1 MNKTNDLFSKSAGEY
16 TYGDRVWIDKDGK
29 NFLGLGKIHF
39 LELIKQHG
47 SMSKAASILNMSY
60 SKAWG
65 IVDSMNTL
73 AKKPLVVKKT
83 GGAGGGGAELTEE
96 GERVLELYWE
106 FSRNFELF
114 LLEQREV
121 IEQL

>member
-1 MNKTNDLFSKSAGEY
+1 MNKSNDMFSKAVGDF
-16 TYGDRVWIDKDGK
+16 TYGGRIWIDKDGK

-47 SMSKAASILNMSY
+47 SMSKAAASLNMSY

-65 IVDSMNTL
+65 LVDSMNSL
-73 AKKPLVVKKT
+73 ARKPLVVKKT
-83 GGAGGGGAELTEE
+83 GGAGGGGAEITEE
-96 GERVLELYWE
+96 GERILELYWE
-106 FSRNFELF
+106 FCRNFELF

>member
-73 AKKPLVVKKT
+73 AKKLW
-83 GGAGGGGAELTEE
+83 L
-96 GERVLELYWE
+96 
-106 FSRNFELF
+106 
-114 LLEQREV
+114 
-121 IEQL
+121 

>member
-16 TYGDRVWIDKDGK
+16 TYGGRVWIDKGGK

>member
-1 MNKTNDLFSKSAGEY
+1 MDKTNDLFSKTAGSY
-16 TYGDRVWIDKDGK
+16 TYGGRVWIDKDGK

-39 LELIKQHG
+39 LELIRQHG

-106 FSRNFELF
+106 FSRNFEQF
-114 LLEQREV
+114 LLEQKEL
-121 IEQL
+121 IERL

>member
-1 MNKTNDLFSKSAGEY
+1 
-16 TYGDRVWIDKDGK
+16 
-29 NFLGLGKIHF
+29 
-39 LELIKQHG
+39 
-47 SMSKAASILNMSY
+47 MSKAAASLNMSY

-65 IVDSMNTL
+65 LVDSMNSL
-73 AKKPLVVKKT
+73 ARKPLVVKKT
-83 GGAGGGGAELTEE
+83 GGAGGGGAEITEE

-106 FSRNFELF
+106 FCRNFELF

>member
-16 TYGDRVWIDKDGK
+16 TYGGRVWIDKDGK